1 MRVCKTSFCWKSTAK
16 HVLFSSEISCS
27 QLVFCAMRPPSSFR
41 SCAKRRWSAPG
52 PEEKG
57 AKRGQHRTKREAV
70 RADIERCA
78 YLVQKP
84 CRIASPSAALPG
96 SQTASR
102 GKGRGEI
109 PVRSTMER
117 QRYPGAPPTPHCLS
131 GDPGFSLGFPAF
143 ARSPEDTSSG
153 RLSLEYKNRFF
164 PRWERNG
171 S

>member
-1 MRVCKTSFCWKSTAK
+1 MAA
-16 HVLFSSEISCS
+16 CS
-27 QLVFCAMRPPSSFR
+27 RDVTCVMRPPHLLF
-41 SCAKRRWSAPG
+41 ALPKRRWTAPG

-70 RADIERCA
+70 RADIEPCA